1 MSTTT
6 AKSILA
12 GLCALA
18 LACTPL
24 IGCSE
29 VDQRADCAS
38 ICTRYE
44 DCFDSEYDSSACV
57 DRCEAEGDSD
67 ERFVDRADQ
76 CEACIDDLACSESFV
91 CVDECA
97 GIVP

>member
-1 MSTTT
+1 MNTKTT
-6 AKSILA
+6 KSF
-12 GLCALA
+12 LA
-18 LACTPL
+18 LLCTVALGSLPL
-24 IGCSE
+24 MGCGE

-57 DRCEAEGDSD
+57 DRCESEGDSD

-76 CEACIDDLACSESFV
+76 CEACIDDIACSESFV